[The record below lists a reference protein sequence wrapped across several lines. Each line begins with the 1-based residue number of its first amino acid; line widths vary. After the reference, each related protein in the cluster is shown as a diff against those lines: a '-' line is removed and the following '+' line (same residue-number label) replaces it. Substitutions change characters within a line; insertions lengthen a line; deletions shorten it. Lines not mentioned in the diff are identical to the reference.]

1 MTFNEIMVR
10 LAYGRKLRRS
20 SWPEEVYIE
29 YNGSAV
35 FMKVAG
41 TGEVLK
47 RFAGTDRVFSV
58 DDVFFFFCEL
68 FNV

>member
-35 FMKVAG
+35 LMKVAG

-47 RFAGTDRVFSV
+47 RYTGSDRVFSI
-58 DDVFFFFCEL
+58 DDVFAEDWEL
-68 FNV
+68 FNW

>member
-10 LAYGRKLRRS
+10 LAYGRKLRRN

-29 YNGSAV
+29 YNGNAV
-35 FMKVAG
+35 YMKVAA

-47 RFAGTDRVFSV
+47 RYADTDRVFSV
-58 DDVFFFFCEL
+58 DDVFAEDWEL

>member
-1 MTFNEIMVR
+1 MTFNEITVR
-10 LAYGRKLRRS
+10 LAYGRKLRRN

-29 YNGSAV
+29 YNGNEV

-47 RFAGTDRVFSV
+47 KFVDADRIFSV
-58 DDVFFFFCEL
+58 DDIFAEDWEVFSW
-68 FNV
+68 